1 MPTAVRSAAGA
12 VFTLAEK
19 YDIFGRSEGYALSN
33 LTAGAEALIAAT
45 MQNYDTAGRLERVA
59 VSGAGEFGLT
69 GGLTGD
75 ALCVKKVAL

>member
-1 MPTAVRSAAGA
+1 
-12 VFTLAEK
+12 
-19 YDIFGRSEGYALSN
+19 
-33 LTAGAEALIAAT
+33 

-75 ALCVKKVAL
+75 ALCVKKAAL